1 MKRGFSLIEIAAAI
15 AIAGLITAAALT
27 STVML
32 QRSFVTNRKRV
43 AQSDDVRITVEHV
56 LARVRNAGGG
66 PVRPWQAI
74 SVSCKDDPVHVLPP
88 CGPQQGRLHVVLVDP
103 RVVGTITSVSGTRV
117 NVANASGVCP
127 IPSSP
132 TMVPVVYL
140 PAERHL
146 AALGGAAWRT
156 GLCLPL
162 SSGCGCTV
170 ATETKTIGFSVPGTD
185 TPLTDAMFVDGTI
198 IGGRVNSYFIDDAS
212 KTLQVLTDLRK
223 IGVAEIT
230 ALMPT
235 ATAFEARLGY
245 DVDGDGVLDTPLRT
259 EQHPTAPNAL
269 RSVRV
274 GLALASLAAD
284 GTTRPAPWFGTDIR
298 VPGTMVLSLEGTAF
312 MRASGL
318 FQ

>member
-15 AIAGLITAAALT
+15 AIAGLITAAALS

-32 QRSFVTNRKRV
+32 QRSFVANRKRV

-66 PVRPWQAI
+66 PLRPWQA
-74 SVSCKDDPVHVLPP
+74 VSLSCNDDPVHPLPP
-88 CGPQQGRLHVVLVDP
+88 CAPRQGRLHVVQVDP
-103 RVVGTITSVSGTRV
+103 RVAGTITSVSGTRV
-117 NVANASGVCP
+117 NVATSGGVCP
-127 IPSSP
+127 IP
-132 TMVPVVYL
+132 TATTLVPVVYV

-146 AALGGAAWRT
+146 SALGGAAWRT

-162 SSGCGCTV
+162 PSGCGCTV
-170 ATETKTIGFSVPGTD
+170 ATATKVVGFSVPGTS
-185 TPLTDAMFVDGTI
+185 TPLTDAMFADGAI
-198 IGGRVNSYFIDDAS
+198 VGARVSSYFIDNDAR
-212 KTLQVLTDLRK
+212 TLQVLTDLQK
-223 IGVAEIT
+223 IGVAEVT

-245 DVDGDGVLDTPLRT
+245 DVDGDGVLETPLRAT
-259 EQHPTAPNAL
+259 QHPTAPNAL

-274 GLALASLAAD
+274 GLALTSVAAD
-284 GTTRPAPWFGTDIR
+284 TTTRPAPWFGGEIR
-298 VPGTMVLSLEGTAF
+298 VPGSMVLSLEGTAF